1 MLNRRHLRV
10 KAMQTLYAY
19 SLSEDKNNLMGFQK
33 SLLKSVEEVDEMYI
47 WTLNLL
53 DEVAEY
59 VLIDVEG
66 IANKWIPSDK
76 DAVFSS
82 TKLNSNTFI
91 ESLRQ
96 NRSYLEKVKRYKV
109 DWNFDPEI
117 VRSVFAQLKV
127 SEPYLEYLQLEDRS
141 IGAEKDIIKFIFK
154 KIILKS
160 PDIEQAFDQRFI
172 NWQVDK
178 EVLQAMI
185 AKTFKNFSNEVPSK
199 NQLADLT
206 PNWIED
212 RDFVVDLLNQSIR
225 YGAAYQELIVGKTKN
240 WESDR
245 IALVD
250 TLLIRM
256 AITELLNFPT
266 IPVKVT
272 MNEYIEL
279 SKTFSTPK
287 SSTFINGVLD
297 KIYNELKE
305 QGRIRKEGRGLLS

>member
-10 KAMQTLYAY
+10 KVMQTLYAY
-19 SLSEDKNNLMGFQK
+19 SLSEDKNIVNFEK

-66 IANKWIPSDK
+66 IANKWIPTDK
-76 DAVFSS
+76 DKTFTS

-91 ESLRQ
+91 DSLRQ
-96 NRSYLEKVKRYKV
+96 NREYLEKVKRYKV
-109 DWNFDPEI
+109 DWNYDPEI
-117 VRSVFAQLKV
+117 VRSIFAQLKE
-127 SEPYLEYLQLEDRS
+127 SETYLEYLKLEDRS
-141 IGAEKDIIKFIFK
+141 ISAEKDIIKYIFK

-160 PDIEQAFDQRFI
+160 PDIEQAFDERFI

-178 EVLQAMI
+178 EVLQAMV
-185 AKTFKNFSNEVPSK
+185 AKTFKNFNSEVPAK

-206 PNWIED
+206 PSWLED
-212 RDFVVDLLNQSIR
+212 KDFILDLLKLSIKH
-225 YGAAYQELIVGKTKN
+225 ANEYQEMIAGKTKN

-250 TLLIRM
+250 NLLMRM
-256 AITELLNFPT
+256 AITELINFPT

-272 MNEYIEL
+272 INEYIEL
-279 SKTFSTPK
+279 SKSFSTLK
-287 SSTFINGVLD
+287 SSTFINGILD
-297 KIYNELKE
+297 KILADLTT
-305 QGRIRKEGRGLLS
+305 QRRIRKEGRGLIA

>member
-10 KAMQTLYAY
+10 KVMQTLYAY
-19 SLSEDKNNLMGFQK
+19 SLSEDKSIVNFEK

-59 VLIDVEG
+59 VLVDVEG
-66 IANKWIPSDK
+66 IANKWIPTDK
-76 DAVFSS
+76 DKTFTS

-91 ESLRQ
+91 DSLRQ
-96 NRSYLEKVKRYKV
+96 NREYLEKVKRYNV
-109 DWNFDPEI
+109 DWNYDPEI
-117 VRSVFAQLKV
+117 VRSIFAQLKD
-127 SEPYLEYLQLEDRS
+127 SEAYLEYLNLEDRS
-141 IGAEKDIIKFIFK
+141 ISAEKDIIKYIFK

-160 PDIEQAFDQRFI
+160 PDIEQALDERFI

-185 AKTFKNFSNEVPSK
+185 AKTFKNFSSEVPAK
-199 NQLADLT
+199 NKLADLT
-206 PNWIED
+206 PSWIED
-212 RDFVVDLLNQSIR
+212 KDFIIDLLKLTIK
-225 YGAAYQELIVGKTKN
+225 YGEEYQDMIAAKTKN

-250 TLLIRM
+250 NLLMRM
-256 AITELLNFPT
+256 AITELINFPT

-272 MNEYIEL
+272 INEYIEL
-279 SKTFSTPK
+279 SKSFSTLK
-287 SSTFINGVLD
+287 SSTFINGILD
-297 KIYNELKE
+297 KILADLNA
-305 QGRIRKEGRGLLS
+305 QRRIKKEGRGLIA

>member
-96 NRSYLEKVKRYKV
+96 NRSYL
-109 DWNFDPEI
+109 
-117 VRSVFAQLKV
+117 
-127 SEPYLEYLQLEDRS
+127 
-141 IGAEKDIIKFIFK
+141 
-154 KIILKS
+154 
-160 PDIEQAFDQRFI
+160 
-172 NWQVDK
+172 
-178 EVLQAMI
+178 
-185 AKTFKNFSNEVPSK
+185 
-199 NQLADLT
+199 
-206 PNWIED
+206 
-212 RDFVVDLLNQSIR
+212 
-225 YGAAYQELIVGKTKN
+225 
-240 WESDR
+240 
-245 IALVD
+245 
-250 TLLIRM
+250 
-256 AITELLNFPT
+256 
-266 IPVKVT
+266 
-272 MNEYIEL
+272 
-279 SKTFSTPK
+279 
-287 SSTFINGVLD
+287 
-297 KIYNELKE
+297 
-305 QGRIRKEGRGLLS
+305 